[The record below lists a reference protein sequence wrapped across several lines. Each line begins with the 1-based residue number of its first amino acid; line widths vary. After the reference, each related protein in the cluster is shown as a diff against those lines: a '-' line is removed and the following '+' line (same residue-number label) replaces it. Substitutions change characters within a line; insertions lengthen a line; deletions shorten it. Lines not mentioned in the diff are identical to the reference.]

1 MMTETNVQIISEAFA
16 PGISAYVRRII
27 PIWLARRWW
36 LVLVPAAL
44 LIASLWWTACLFVAL
59 MVVFLLYPSVLMM
72 VYMSYATSRR
82 AMQWIYTRRV
92 SIDNAGFEVK
102 YYAEE
107 GFKQTPDDARYK
119 WSDVSHVTFSG
130 KYVIAHLS
138 ANSYDLIPLMP
149 TKAADADTDRLKD
162 MLAALGIEFA

>member
-1 MMTETNVQIISEAFA
+1 MTETNTQIISEAFA
-16 PGISAYVRRII
+16 PGIATYVRRII
-27 PIWLARRWW
+27 PIWMAHHWW
-36 LVLVPAAL
+36 LGLVPAAL
-44 LIASLWWTACLFVAL
+44 LIASLWWTVCVFIAL
-59 MVVFLLYPSVLMM
+59 MVIFLLYPSVLMM
-72 VYMSYATSRR
+72 VYLSYATSRR

-92 SIDNAGFEVK
+92 SIDNAGFEIK
-102 YYAEE
+102 YFAEE

-149 TKAADADTDRLKD
+149 TKAVVADTDRLKD
-162 MLAALGIEFA
+162 MLTALGIEFA